1 VNTSHQY
8 FQLKIY
14 SDWGANIF
22 WGLYLCVTGDVSPEE
37 LVIDQVA
44 AILQERHLR
53 QQQREAAAMEAA
65 IRYAPEIMGPGGE
78 FSYHFPQIPGGRES
92 QHGPYFAVNPS
103 DPRYYL
109 PKPPEPEEEEDGDNF
124 LAERKLQRF
133 RSNCNC

>member
-1 VNTSHQY
+1 M
-8 FQLKIY
+8 
-14 SDWGANIF
+14 
-22 WGLYLCVTGDVSPEE
+22 SPEE

-78 FSYHFPQIPGGRES
+78 FSYHFPQLQGGRES
-92 QHGPYFAVNPS
+92 QHEPYFAVNPS

-124 LAERKLQRF
+124 LAEREFNLSLTILPIFYIFLR
-133 RSNCNC
+133 NLTIEPM